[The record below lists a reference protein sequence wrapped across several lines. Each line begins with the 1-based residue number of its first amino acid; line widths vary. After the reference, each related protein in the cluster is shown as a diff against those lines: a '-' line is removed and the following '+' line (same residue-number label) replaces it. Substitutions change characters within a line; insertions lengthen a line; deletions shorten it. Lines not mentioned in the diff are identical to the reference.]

1 VRRGIDCANA
11 AYAPDGY
18 DIYLGYVDGNYQSYP
33 ALKKRFPG
41 KLVVPIA
48 VFPSTNAGTV
58 FDGPPDNSTWP
69 QVVDW
74 VVMRRKA
81 GVDPTVYTDAS
92 DWATGVQA
100 FNARG
105 VPGPHWWIASW
116 NGVQDIPAGAIGHQ
130 YQEVPQRY
138 DVSVFADYWPGVDSK
153 PSAPAPPP
161 VVPASP
167 AVPKDDEMAFLIGVK
182 PDPTGPANNSGE
194 GIFMVSGS
202 LVVHV
207 DGASYPALQAALGP
221 SRSVSPAFYQ
231 SLVAAGAALQGH
243 LSGSLNVSGTLQAQ

>member
-1 VRRGIDCANA
+1 MRRGIDCANA

-18 DIYLGYVDGNYQSYP
+18 DIYLGYVDGSYQSYP

-48 VFPSTNAGTV
+48 VFPSTNAGVV

-69 QVVDW
+69 RVVDW

-138 DVSVFADYWPGVDSK
+138 DVSVFADYWPGVDAK
-153 PSAPAPPP
+153 PSPPAPKPPPAPAPA
-161 VVPASP
+161 PAASLP
-167 AVPKDDEMAFLIGVK
+167 EDEMLTIVVTKDAATGADPGIWLLSGELYAHIPTIGDVQALDAAGVK
-182 PDPTGPANNSGE
+182 RAT
-194 GIFMVSGS
+194 VSYGF
-202 LVVHV
+202 HQ
-207 DGASYPALQAALGP
+207 G
-221 SRSVSPAFYQ
+221 
-231 SLVAAGAALQGH
+231 LVAAGAALQGK
-243 LSGSLNVSGTLQAQ
+243 LSGSLNISGQLQAQ